1 MVADVGDGVTAG
13 GDKVADIE
21 IQLSTSFPVCEI
33 CALPSRSGMLRY
45 ISTMQRQFEA
55 LSQQVFDLA
64 IIGGGVQGAATAREA
79 ALRGLK
85 VALVEARD
93 FASGTSSRSSKLIH
107 GGLRYLGQYDF
118 RLVREARVERR
129 RLSQIAPHLARPVP
143 FLLPI
148 YQGDPYWPLKIRV
161 GLTLYDGM
169 GNLGRD
175 DRHRW
180 LSAADVARETPR
192 LQLDGLSAVAVYHDS
207 LTDDARLT
215 LEYLL
220 DAAAH
225 GAVIANY
232 AAVCGVATA
241 APSGTKRVVAAEVED
256 RLSGQRVELAARLW
270 VNAAGPWVDHV
281 RALVPGFDG
290 SKTVRLTKG
299 THVII
304 PPVLGNYALLAS
316 IPPGDRVF
324 LTVPWHNL
332 ALLGTTD
339 TDYEGDPAAVRPEP
353 AEADYLLGA
362 LNRVLRQPL
371 GPRDVKGAWAGLRAL
386 VAGSGKPGQTPSA
399 TTREYRFHEDP
410 WVENFISVCGGK
422 LTTARALGE
431 HLVKHIAA
439 RSDMAETLA
448 SGSHTFDPRL
458 SRTAPL
464 PGGQTGA
471 FDVYVD
477 YASWEAVR
485 LFDVPHPVAERI
497 VRTYGSRWRNVLQ
510 PIAEDRS
517 LARPL
522 PGSPTLIAAEVHFAI
537 RHEMAMGVD
546 DFLLRRSGLSW
557 TAALLPEVAA
567 PAAEIFSEH
576 FGWSNERKR
585 STIQKFAAAT
595 GGPLNPPATQTGR

>member
-1 MVADVGDGVTAG
+1 M
-13 GDKVADIE
+13 E
-21 IQLSTSFPVCEI
+21 
-33 CALPSRSGMLRY
+33 
-45 ISTMQRQFEA
+45 RQFEA

-107 GGLRYLGQYDF
+107 GGLRYLEQHDF
-118 RLVREARVERR
+118 RLVQEARLERR

-143 FLLPI
+143 FLVPI
-148 YQGDPYWPLKIRV
+148 YRGDRYRPLKLRV
-161 GLTLYDGM
+161 GLTLYDAM

-180 LSAADVARETPR
+180 WSTTDAGRETPR
-192 LQLDGLSAVAVYHDS
+192 LRSDGLRAVALYHDS

-232 AAVCGVATA
+232 AAVRAVAMASPAGARRVAT
-241 APSGTKRVVAAEVED
+241 VELED
-256 RLSGQRVELAARLW
+256 HLSGRRGELAARVW
-270 VNAAGPWVDHV
+270 VNAAGPWVDQV

-304 PPVLGNYALLAS
+304 PAVFGNYALLAS

-339 TDYEGDPAAVRPEP
+339 TDYQGDPAAVKPEP
-353 AEADYLLGA
+353 AEADYLLAA
-362 LNRVLRQPL
+362 LNRVLGQPL
-371 GPRDVKGAWAGLRAL
+371 GPGDVKGAWAGLRAL
-386 VAGSGKPGQTPSA
+386 VAGDGRPSQTPSA
-399 TTREYRFHEDP
+399 NTREYRLHQDP
-410 WVENFISVCGGK
+410 WVENMVSICGGK

-431 HLVKHIAA
+431 HLVNHLSARFDQTGATAA
-439 RSDMAETLA
+439 SVRAA
-448 SGSHTFDPRL
+448 NPGL
-458 SRTAPL
+458 SRAAPL

-471 FDVYVD
+471 FEVYVD

-485 LFDVPHPVAERI
+485 LFDIPHPVAVRI
-497 VRTYGSRWRNVLQ
+497 VRTYGSRWRNVLE
-510 PIAEDRS
+510 PIAGDRS

-522 PGSPTLIAAEVHFAI
+522 PGSPTLIAAEVEFAI
-537 RHEMAMGVD
+537 RQEMAMSVD

-557 TAALLPEVAA
+557 TAPLLPEIAA
-567 PAAEIFSEH
+567 PVGEIFARH
-576 FGWSNERKR
+576 FGWSEERKQVETASAEANAWSR
-585 STIQKFAAAT
+585 TK
-595 GGPLNPPATQTGR
+595 R

>member
-1 MVADVGDGVTAG
+1 M
-13 GDKVADIE
+13 E
-21 IQLSTSFPVCEI
+21 
-33 CALPSRSGMLRY
+33 
-45 ISTMQRQFEA
+45 RQFEA
-55 LSQQVFDLA
+55 LSQQAFDLA

-85 VALVEARD
+85 VALVEAGD

-107 GGLRYLGQYDF
+107 GGLRYLEQYDF

-129 RLSQIAPHLARPVP
+129 LLSKIAPHLARPVP

-148 YQGDPYWPLKIRV
+148 YRDDPYWPLKIRV

-180 LSAADVARETPR
+180 LSTADAARETPR
-192 LQLDGLSAVAVYHDS
+192 LQVDGLRAIAVYHDS

-215 LEYLL
+215 VEYLL

-232 AAVCGVATA
+232 APVCGVATSA
-241 APSGTKRVVAAEVED
+241 SSGGDSRSRRVAAAEVED
-256 RLSGQRVELAARLW
+256 RLSGRRVELAARFW

-281 RALVPGFDG
+281 RAFVPGFDG

-299 THVII
+299 THLII
-304 PPVLGNYALLAS
+304 PAVFGKYALLAS

-353 AEADYLLGA
+353 AEADYLLAA

-371 GPRDVKGAWAGLRAL
+371 GPGDVKGAWAGLRAL
-386 VAGSGKPGQTPSA
+386 VAPGGNSGTPGATPSA

-410 WVENFISVCGGK
+410 WVENFISICGGK

-431 HLVKHIAA
+431 HLLNRILA
-439 RSDMAETLA
+439 RSDFTEAL
-448 SGSHTFDPRL
+448 GSMPHAFDSQL
-458 SRTAPL
+458 SRTNPL

-485 LFDVPHPVAERI
+485 LFDIPHPVAERV

-510 PIAEDRS
+510 PIADDRS

-522 PGSPTLIAAEVHFAI
+522 PDTPTLIAAEVHFAI
-537 RHEMAMGVD
+537 RHEMAMDVD

-567 PAAEIFSEH
+567 PVAEIFAQH
-576 FGWSNERKR
+576 FGWGEERKR
-585 STIQKFAAAT
+585 KASASADYSDWAKTASV
-595 GGPLNPPATQTGR
+595 R

>member
-1 MVADVGDGVTAG
+1 MTAKNIGSADSHA
-13 GDKVADIE
+13 I
-21 IQLSTSFPVCEI
+21 
-33 CALPSRSGMLRY
+33 RY
-45 ISTMQRQFEA
+45 RPD
-55 LSQQVFDLA
+55 VD
-64 IIGGGVQGAATAREA
+64 
-79 ALRGLK
+79 
-85 VALVEARD
+85 
-93 FASGTSSRSSKLIH
+93 
-107 GGLRYLGQYDF
+107 GLR
-118 RLVREARVERR
+118 A
-129 RLSQIAPHLARPVP
+129 I
-143 FLLPI
+143 
-148 YQGDPYWPLKIRV
+148 
-161 GLTLYDGM
+161 
-169 GNLGRD
+169 
-175 DRHRW
+175 
-180 LSAADVARETPR
+180 
-192 LQLDGLSAVAVYHDS
+192 AVYHDS

-215 LEYLL
+215 VEYLL

-232 AAVCGVATA
+232 AAVGGVATA
-241 APSGTKRVVAAEVED
+241 PSSTSKRVVAAEVED
-256 RLSGQRVELAARLW
+256 RLSGRRVELAARLW

-304 PPVLGNYALLAS
+304 PAVFGNYALLAS
-316 IPPGDRVF
+316 ILPGDRVF

-362 LNRVLRQPL
+362 LNRVLSQPL

-386 VAGSGKPGQTPSA
+386 VAPNGKPGVTPSA

-410 WVENFISVCGGK
+410 WVENFISICGGK

-431 HLVKHIAA
+431 HLVNHIAA
-439 RSDMAETLA
+439 RSDMAGTL
-448 SGSHTFDPRL
+448 GSSAQAFDPRL
-458 SRTAPL
+458 SRTTPL
-464 PGGQTGA
+464 PGGQTGT
-471 FDVYVD
+471 FDAYVD

-497 VRTYGSRWRNVLQ
+497 VRTYGSRWRDVLQ

-567 PAAEIFSEH
+567 PVAEIFAEH
-576 FGWSNERKR
+576 FGWSNEGKR
-585 STIQKFAAAT
+585 AAVASADYSDWT
-595 GGPLNPPATQTGR
+595 KNMSLR